1 MPLTIDIV
9 LSQRDDLGES
19 PLWDSRDQCLY
30 WIDSRRRLV
39 QRLQPESGAYQS
51 WHTPHDMGSIALCE
65 SGRILVALQNDLQ
78 FLDTSTG
85 SFTSFIAIEHPAE
98 RMRLNDGRTDKAGRL
113 CLGSLV
119 LGRHE
124 QHAMLYQ
131 IEATGSVKEIDRGFC
146 VSNTTCFSPDG
157 RWLYFADSLARQIWR
172 YAYEPRTGEVGPREN
187 FIDTR
192 LFDSGPDGATVDA
205 EGRLWVAMV
214 LTGHVACFSSEG
226 ALVQLIKVPV
236 PYPTCP
242 CFGGEDLSTLYVT
255 SIRDS
260 GNLLKSDDPLSG
272 ALIALNGLDARG
284 LLDVLFADGHSQNAA
299 PVTMKEGIEDESI

>member
-1 MPLTIDIV
+1 MSLTIDFV
-9 LSQRDDLGES
+9 LNQRDDLGES
-19 PLWDSRDQCLY
+19 PLWDRRDQCLY
-30 WIDSRRRLV
+30 WIDSRRRLI
-39 QRLQPESGAYQS
+39 QRMHPNTGAYQS
-51 WHTPHDMGSIALCE
+51 WSTPQEIGSIALCE
-65 SGRILVALQNDLQ
+65 SGRILVALQNNLQ

-85 SFTSFIAIEHPAE
+85 LFSHFIDIQHPAE

-124 QHAMLYQ
+124 HHGVLYQ
-131 IEATGSVKEIDRGFC
+131 IDNAGVVKVLDKGFC

-172 YAYEPRTGEVGPREN
+172 YAYDVTLGQVGPREL
-187 FIDTR
+187 FIDTQP
-192 LFDSGPDGATVDA
+192 FNSGPDGATVDS

-214 LTGHVACFSSEG
+214 LSGQVVCFSSNG
-226 ALVQLIKVPV
+226 QLVQSIQVPV

-242 CFGGEDLSTLYVT
+242 SFGGPDLSTLYVT

-260 GNLLKSDDPLSG
+260 GNLLKSNDPNSG
-272 ALIALNGLDARG
+272 ALISIKGLDAHG
-284 LLDVLFADGHSQNAA
+284 LPEVLFADGHSPHKAHRA
-299 PVTMKEGIEDESI
+299 IKEEH

>member
-1 MPLTIDIV
+1 MSLTIDFV
-9 LSQRDDLGES
+9 LNQRDDLGES

-39 QRLQPESGAYQS
+39 QRLHPETGDYQS
-51 WHTPHDMGSIALCE
+51 WHALQDIGSIALCE

-78 FLDTSTG
+78 FLDTSSG
-85 SFTSFIAIEHPAE
+85 DFSHFIDIQHPAE

-124 QHAMLYQ
+124 QHGVLYQ
-131 IEATGSVKEIDRGFC
+131 IDSAGQVNELDKGFC

-157 RWLYFADSLARQIWR
+157 QWLYFADSLARQIWR
-172 YAYEPRTGEVGPREN
+172 YTYDVASGRVGPREL
-187 FIDTR
+187 FIDTQP
-192 LFDSGPDGATVDA
+192 FNSAPDGATVDA

-214 LTGHVACFSSEG
+214 LTGQVACFSPEG
-226 ALVQLIKVPV
+226 QLVQSIKVPV

-242 CFGGEDLSTLYVT
+242 CFGGANLDTLYVT
-255 SIRDS
+255 SIHDS
-260 GNLLKSDDPLSG
+260 GNLLKSDDPNSG
-272 ALIALNGLDARG
+272 ALIAIQGLGARG
-284 LLDVLFADGHSQNAA
+284 LPEVFFADGHMHNKAQRA
-299 PVTMKEGIEDESI
+299 MKKEI